1 MEINCTPEANRFDR
15 QPRAGSGQKSAR
27 FLGAMLPFR
36 KILFPVD
43 YSEPCVSIIPHVQEM
58 RRHFAAELAVVH
70 AYGPEMLAFSP
81 LPITDPRLPQE
92 AHEVAEQRLLDF
104 VHKHFPGQTDIAVF
118 TGVGEPGSVIHDIVR
133 HQGADLVMLPTHGR
147 GPMRRLLLGSVTAK
161 VLHDM
166 TVPVWTASH
175 LSQAPPGSPYKS
187 ILAAVDSGEETETVL
202 RAASALAASYGARLS
217 LAYVLEMPPVDA
229 ETAFGL
235 YREDMIN
242 AARERISAIK
252 ARTGTDAPL
261 AILDG
266 PVTAAIAE
274 EADRVGADLIVAGR
288 GRSQNTFG
296 RMWSHLY
303 PIVRHAPCPVLSI

>member
-1 MEINCTPEANRFDR
+1 
-15 QPRAGSGQKSAR
+15 
-27 FLGAMLPFR
+27 MLPFR

-43 YSEPCVSIIPHVQEM
+43 YSEPCVSIIPHVKEM
-58 RRHFAAELAVVH
+58 QRHFSAELAVVH
-70 AYGPEMLAFSP
+70 AYGPETLAFSP

-92 AHEVAEQRLLDF
+92 AHDVAEQRLRDY
-104 VHKHFPGQTDIAVF
+104 VQKHFPGQPDIDVF
-118 TGVGEPGSVIHDIVR
+118 TGAGEPGGVIHDIVR

-175 LSQAPPGSPYKS
+175 PLGIAPAGPYKS
-187 ILAAVDSGEETETVL
+187 VLAAVDSRDAAETVV
-202 RAASALAASYGARLS
+202 RAASALAASYGARLG
-217 LAYVLEMPPVDA
+217 LTYVLEMPPVDA

-235 YREDMIN
+235 YREDMIT
-242 AARERISAIK
+242 AAKSRVAEIQ
-252 ARTGTDAPL
+252 ARAGTEAPL
-261 AILDG
+261 SVLDG
-266 PVTAAIAE
+266 PVAVAIAE
-274 EADRVGADLIVAGR
+274 EARRVGADLIVTGR
-288 GRSQNTFG
+288 GRSQETFG